1 MKKIEIVKNM
11 KNIKYWFKQIIQKI
25 TKGYSDNEI
34 CILNHHLCKFI
45 LPRLKA
51 FRNTYTYPPCFM
63 TCEEWKE
70 KIDKMIVAFELIID
84 DNMPELVSEQLKRQ
98 QKITEGLQLFARY
111 FQHLW
116 Y

>member
-1 MKKIEIVKNM
+1 
-11 KNIKYWFKQIIQKI
+11 
-25 TKGYSDNEI
+25 
-34 CILNHHLCKFI
+34 
-45 LPRLKA
+45 
-51 FRNTYTYPPCFM
+51 M
-63 TCEEWKE
+63 TCEEWRE